1 MDWAMRDF
9 PIPGSPDTSTTQ
21 LPPTFACS
29 EAARQQV
36 DFLFAPDQSREAP
49 RIGSRR
55 RSRQAPAIR
64 NVLDETLERNGSE
77 IAMVEQAA
85 GQPACPRR
93 NHYRARLGQRL
104 EPSGQV
110 GGLANDRLF
119 PGRSGTDEVADRD
132 KSGGDAGGGG
142 ARLLSLPRT
151 SSGVAWVRGWALMRD
166 DRRSEASAV
175 LHGFAVQVRDTT

>member
-1 MDWAMRDF
+1 MTSRYPAR
-9 PIPGSPDTSTTQ
+9 PIPVQRNCHRLLPAPKRRGSKWISSSRPTSRAKRLESVLDGARAKR
-21 LPPTFACS
+21 LPC
-29 EAARQQV
+29 
-36 DFLFAPDQSREAP
+36 
-49 RIGSRR
+49 
-55 RSRQAPAIR
+55 R

-119 PGRSGTDEVADRD
+119 PGRSGTDEVDDRD
-132 KSGGDAGGGG
+132 KSGGDAGGSS
-142 ARLLSLPRT
+142 ARLPQRDK
-151 SSGVAWVRGWALMRD
+151 SG
-166 DRRSEASAV
+166 
-175 LHGFAVQVRDTT
+175 